1 MFFVKLQTLL
11 KTGMAV
17 LMFSSLFI
25 ISTPAAATVTGYSG
39 VITPQPSRLLSD
51 YTHNTWNGL
60 NGAPNDVLKFA
71 QTTDGWLWM
80 ATPTG
85 LFRFDGIRFERMDK
99 VQGHPLQSSNVLGL
113 LGTPDGSL
121 WVGYRFGGISVFR
134 NNTVRTYSEADGLP
148 GGTIMSMTLGPDG
161 SIWAAAREGLALLAP
176 GAQRFSRVGT
186 ETGLP
191 QFMARQILFD
201 KDGVQWVSVKGGV
214 YFRRPGEARYTQ
226 AWPRLDL
233 MAMAESPDGTLWA
246 SDGAYKFYRMSTTAP
261 AGNTVPRAEI
271 EGNGM
276 FFDRAGIMWI
286 LRTHAL
292 ERRRAPYTTD
302 SGADQLLT
310 KESGMSGP
318 LPQTFFQ
325 DREGNIW
332 IGTSHGL
339 DRLRR
344 NRLHILP
351 VALPFDHPSM
361 ASAGNGEVLTADFA
375 GVVRRFKVN
384 GDFKRE
390 LPANFSMT
398 YRADDGHIWLG
409 NDSLLVRRN
418 DHENDH
424 GFSIFPM
431 PPDVTGNQVQAMVID
446 QQQQKWV
453 SVSRKGLF
461 RIDNDNDNW
470 QLQSGLNGLPTE
482 TVMSLTKD
490 AAGRIWAGYL
500 NNRIA
505 LITDKRVQLFG
516 KEQGLELGNVL
527 ALQTDGERIWAGGE
541 YGLGLYDS
549 KRDDKHFTPVKVSG
563 QQALRG
569 ISGIVRTAT
578 GDLWLHGADGITHI
592 PASEVEQLL
601 RDPIYA
607 ANYERFNALDGLLGS
622 PSQLRPLPSLIAA
635 SDGKLWFS
643 TASEIAT
650 IDPQNIPRNPLPP
663 PVQITAIHAGGKDYS
678 PQATLQ
684 FPKESRDIQISFTAL
699 SLSMPERISFR
710 YQLQGYDKG
719 WQDPHGRREAF
730 YTNLPPGNYRFMVKA
745 ANEDGVWNEQGAAM
759 QIGITPSFTET
770 PAFIIL
776 LLLLAAAFLYA
787 LYLLRIRYLTAH
799 MQDLMHERLAERA
812 RIARG
817 LHDTLLQSV
826 QGLIM
831 YFDTQARRLPGNSE
845 ERAKLEQ
852 TLDLADQLMVEG
864 REHIMDLRSESV
876 PEELEEALQQYGSI
890 LLNERF
896 TLTQRGKPR
905 WLCEPIRNEIHAI
918 AREALLNAA
927 RHSKA
932 SKVTLELEYQR
943 DHFTLRVADNGQG
956 LPTSIAQ
963 AGHREGHWGLV
974 GMKERA
980 VAMGANYLM
989 KSVEGEGTAIQVRLP
1004 ANLAYTMPVGAAF
1017 DGGKRFTWVGKI
1029 KGVFA
1034 RASG

>member
-1 MFFVKLQTLL
+1 MFLAPLQTLL
-11 KTGMAV
+11 KTSIAAFLFSLLVVLPTAV
-17 LMFSSLFI
+17 SAA
-25 ISTPAAATVTGYSG
+25 TAAATT
-39 VITPQPSRLLSD
+39 TLAQPSRLLSD
-51 YTHNTWNGL
+51 YTHTAWNAL
-60 NGAPNDVLKFA
+60 NGAPSDVLKFA

-85 LFRFDGIRFERMDK
+85 LFRFDGLRFERMDK
-99 VQGHPLQSSNVLGL
+99 VQGQPLRSSNVLGL

-134 NNTVRTYSEADGLP
+134 NNTMRTYTEADGLP
-148 GGTIMSMTLGPDG
+148 GGTIMSMTMGPDG
-161 SIWAAAREGLALLAP
+161 TIWAATREGLAALVP
-176 GAQRFSRVGT
+176 GAQRFGLVGG
-186 ETGLP
+186 EKGLP

-201 KDGVQWVSVKGGV
+201 KSGIQWVSVKGGV
-214 YFRRPGEARYTQ
+214 YFRRPGENRYTQ
-226 AWPRLDL
+226 AWPKLDL

-246 SDGAYKFYRMSTTAP
+246 SDGAYKFYRMSTSAP
-261 AGNTVPRAEI
+261 AGDALPKAEI

-276 FFDRAGIMWI
+276 FFDREAVMWI

-292 ERRRAPYTTD
+292 ERRRAPYTAD
-302 SGADQLLT
+302 SGPDQLLT
-310 KESGMSGP
+310 KENGMSGP

-361 ASAGNGEVLTADFA
+361 VSAGAGEIMTSDFA
-375 GVVRRFKVN
+375 GPVRRFKAN
-384 GDFKRE
+384 GAFQQE
-390 LPANFSMT
+390 LDGHFSMT
-398 YRADDGHIWLG
+398 YRADDGQLWLG
-409 NDSLLVRRN
+409 NDSALWRR
-418 DHENDH
+418 ENA
-424 GFSIFPM
+424 GKFSTLPM
-431 PPDVTGNQVQAMVID
+431 PVDIAGNQVQAMAAINSR
-446 QQQQKWV
+446 QQWV

-461 RIDNDNDNW
+461 RIDDGKW
-470 QLQSGLNGLPTE
+470 QLQSGLNGLPAE
-482 TVMSLTKD
+482 TAMSLAKD
-490 AAGRIWAGYL
+490 SRGRIWAGYL
-500 NNRIA
+500 YSQIA
-505 LITDKRVQLFG
+505 LIDDKRIQLFG

-527 ALQTDGERIWAGGE
+527 ALHADGERLWAGGE
-541 YGLGLYDS
+541 YGLALYDS
-549 KRDDKHFTPVKVSG
+549 KRDDQHFVPVKVSG
-563 QQALRG
+563 GQALRG

-578 GDLWLHGADGITHI
+578 GELWLHGADGISHI
-592 PASEVEQLL
+592 PAKEIELL
-601 RDPIYA
+601 MQEPA
-607 ANYERFNALDGLLGS
+607 HAVNYERFNAQDGLLGS
-622 PSQLRPLPSLIAA
+622 PSQLRPLPSLIAG

-643 TASEIAT
+643 TASEVASM
-650 IDPQNIPRNPLPP
+650 DPQNIPRNALPP
-663 PVQITAIHAGGKDYS
+663 SVQITAIHAGGKDYAAQ
-678 PQATLQ
+678 PTLQ
-684 FPKESRDIQISFTAL
+684 LPKENRDIQISFTAL

-730 YTNLPPGNYRFMVKA
+730 YTNLPPGNYRFIVKA
-745 ANEDGVWNEQGAAM
+745 ANEDGLWNEQGAAM
-759 QIGITPSFTET
+759 QIGITPVFTET
-770 PAFIIL
+770 AWFIAL
-776 LLLLAAAFLYA
+776 LLLLATAFLYA

-831 YFDTQARRLPGNSE
+831 YFDSQARRLPSNSE

-876 PEELEEALQQYGSI
+876 PEELEQALQQYGNI

-896 TLTQRGKPR
+896 TLTVLGKPR

-927 RHSKA
+927 RHSNA
-932 SKVTLELEYQR
+932 SKVTLELTYQR
-943 DHFTLRVADNGQG
+943 EHFTLRVADNGQG
-956 LPTSIAQ
+956 LPAAIAE
-963 AGHREGHWGLV
+963 AGQREGHWGLV

-980 VAMGANYLM
+980 LAMGAQYFVT
-989 KSVEGEGTAIQVRLP
+989 SVPAQGTTIQVKMP
-1004 ANLAYTMPVGAAF
+1004 ANLAYSTAA
-1017 DGGKRFTWVGKI
+1017 GS
-1029 KGVFA
+1029 A
-1034 RASG
+1034 RTVWPGFFGMARVRKLFGRTRAGHGQR

>member
-1 MFFVKLQTLL
+1 MFFIKLQTLL
-11 KTGMAV
+11 KTGMAA

-25 ISTPAAATVTGYSG
+25 ISTPAAAAVTGYSG
-39 VITPQPSRLLSD
+39 IITPQPSRLLSD
-51 YTHNTWNGL
+51 YTHTAWNGL

-85 LFRFDGIRFERMDK
+85 LFRFDGVRFERMDK

-121 WVGYRFGGISVFR
+121 WVGYRFGGISVFKS
-134 NNTVRTYSEADGLP
+134 NTVRTYTEADGLP
-148 GGTIMSMTLGPDG
+148 GGTIMSMTMGPDG
-161 SIWAAAREGLALLAP
+161 SIWAATREGLAVLAP
-176 GAQRFSRVGT
+176 AAQRFSRVGT

-201 KDGVQWVSVKGGV
+201 KAGVQWVSVKGGV
-214 YFRRPGEARYTQ
+214 YFRRPGETRYTQ
-226 AWPRLDL
+226 AWPKLDL
-233 MAMAESPDGTLWA
+233 MAMAESPDGMLWA
-246 SDGAYKFYRMSTTAP
+246 SDGAYKFYRMSTSAP
-261 AGNTVPRAEI
+261 AGNPVPKAEI

-276 FFDRAGIMWI
+276 HFDRDGVMWI

-292 ERRRAPYTTD
+292 ERRRAPWAAN
-302 SGADQLLT
+302 SGLDQLLT

-361 ASAGNGEVLTADFA
+361 VSVGNGEVMTADFA
-375 GVVRRFKVN
+375 GPVRSFKAN
-384 GDFKRE
+384 GDYLEE
-390 LPANFSMT
+390 LNTHFSMS
-398 YRADDGHIWLG
+398 YRADDGKLWLG
-409 NDSLLVRRN
+409 NDNALWRRDAN
-418 DHENDH
+418 K
-424 GFSIFPM
+424 FAIFPM
-431 PPDVTGNQVQAMVID
+431 PHDVTGNQIQAMVID

-461 RIDNDNDNW
+461 RIDNDEW

-482 TVMSLTKD
+482 TVMSLAKD
-490 AAGRIWAGYL
+490 TSGHIWAGYL
-500 NNRIA
+500 NNCIA
-505 LITDKRVQLFG
+505 LIYSKRVQLFG

-527 ALQTDGERIWAGGE
+527 ALQADGERLWAGGE
-541 YGLGLYDS
+541 FGLALYDG
-549 KRDDKHFTPVKVSG
+549 KRDAQHFVQIKVSG

-569 ISGIVRTAT
+569 ISGIVRTAA
-578 GDLWLHGADGITHI
+578 GDLWLHGADGISRI
-592 PASEVEQLL
+592 SASEVEQLL
-601 RDPIYA
+601 RDPAHA

-650 IDPQNIPRNPLPP
+650 IDPQNIPRNTLPP
-663 PVQITAIHAGGKDYS
+663 AVEITAIRAGGKDYMAQ
-678 PQATLQ
+678 PVLQ
-684 FPKESRDIQISFTAL
+684 LPKENRDIEISFTAL

-745 ANEDGVWNEQGAAM
+745 ANEDGVWNEQGATM
-759 QIGITPSFTET
+759 QIGVTPSFTET
-770 PAFIIL
+770 PGFIIL

-831 YFDTQARRLPGNSE
+831 YFDTQARRLPGDSE

-876 PEELEEALQQYGSI
+876 PEELEQALQQYGSI

-896 TLTQRGKPR
+896 TLTLRGKPR
-905 WLCEPIRNEIHAI
+905 WLCEAVRNEIHAI

-956 LPTSIAQ
+956 LPTTIAQ

-980 VAMGANYLM
+980 EAMGANYLM

-1017 DGGKRFTWVGKI
+1017 EGWSWLAWMRRWFGR
-1029 KGVFA
+1029 
-1034 RASG
+1034 

>member
-1 MFFVKLQTLL
+1 MLFPKWQTLL
-11 KTGMAV
+11 KTGMAA
-17 LMFSSLFI
+17 LLFSSLFI
-25 ISTPAAATVTGYSG
+25 LLRPVTAAEANYSTVT
-39 VITPQPSRLLSD
+39 TAQPSRLLSD
-51 YTHNTWNGL
+51 YTHTPWNAL
-60 NGAPNDVLKFA
+60 NGAPSDVLKFA
-71 QTTDGWLWM
+71 QTTDGWLWI

-85 LFRFDGIRFERMDK
+85 LFRFDGLRFERMDK
-99 VQGHPLQSSNVLGL
+99 VQGQPLRSSNVLGL

-121 WVGYRFGGISVFR
+121 WVGYRFGGISVFK
-134 NNTVRTYSEADGLP
+134 NNTVRTFTEADGLP
-148 GGTIMSMTLGPDG
+148 GGSVMSMTLGPDG
-161 SIWAAAREGLALLAP
+161 SIWAATREGLAMLAP
-176 GAQRFSRVGT
+176 GAQRFKPVGT
-186 ETGLP
+186 DSGLP

-201 KDGVQWVSVKGGV
+201 KAGVQWVSVKGGV
-214 YFRRPGEARYTQ
+214 YFRRPGEARYIQ
-226 AWPRLDL
+226 AWPKLDL

-246 SDGAYKFYRMSTTAP
+246 SDGAYKFYRMSTRAP
-261 AGNTVPRAEI
+261 AGNAAPRPEI

-276 FFDRAGIMWI
+276 FFDRDGVMWI

-292 ERRRAPYTTD
+292 ERRQAPWTAD
-302 SGADQLLT
+302 SGPDQLLT

-325 DREGNIW
+325 DREANIW

-361 ASAGNGEVLTADFA
+361 ASAGNGEVITADFA
-375 GVVRRFKVN
+375 GVVRRFKDS
-384 GDFKRE
+384 GDLKQE
-390 LPANFSMT
+390 LRGQFSMA
-398 YRADDGHIWLG
+398 YRADDGLIWLG
-409 NDSLLVRRN
+409 NDTGLWRR
-418 DHENDH
+418 ENS
-424 GFSIFPM
+424 GKFSTLPM
-431 PPDVTGNQVQAMVID
+431 PPDIAGNQVQAMVAID
-446 QQQQKWV
+446 SRQQWV

-461 RIDNDNDNW
+461 RIDEGKW

-490 AAGRIWAGYL
+490 NHGRIWAGYL
-500 NNRIA
+500 YSHIA
-505 LITDKRVQLFG
+505 LIDGKHVQLFG

-527 ALQTDGERIWAGGE
+527 ALQADGEHLWAGGE
-541 YGLGLYDS
+541 YGLALYNS
-549 KRDDKHFTPVKVSG
+549 KLDAQHFVPVKVSG

-601 RDPIYA
+601 RDPA
-607 ANYERFNALDGLLGS
+607 HVTNYERFNALDGLLGS

-635 SDGKLWFS
+635 SDGQLWFS
-643 TASEIAT
+643 TTSEIAT
-650 IDPQNIPRNPLPP
+650 IDTQKIARNLLPP
-663 PVQITAIHAGGKDYS
+663 SVQITAVHAGSKDYAAQ
-678 PQATLQ
+678 PALQ
-684 FPKESRDIQISFTAL
+684 LPKENRDIQISFTAL

-719 WQDPHGRREAF
+719 WQDSQGRREAF

-745 ANEDGVWNEQGAAM
+745 ANEDGLWNEQGTAM
-759 QIGITPSFTET
+759 QIGITPVFTET
-770 PAFIIL
+770 PWFIAL
-776 LLLLAAAFLYA
+776 LLLLATVFLYV

-799 MQDLMHERLAERA
+799 MQDLMHERLAERT

-831 YFDTQARRLPGNSE
+831 YFDSQARRLPSDSE

-864 REHIMDLRSESV
+864 REHIMDLRSQSV
-876 PEELEEALQQYGSI
+876 PEELEQALQQYGSI

-896 TLTQRGKPR
+896 TLTVRGKPH
-905 WLCEPIRNEIHAI
+905 WLCEAVRNEIHAI

-927 RHSKA
+927 RHSNA

-943 DHFTLRVADNGQG
+943 DYFTLRVADNGQG
-956 LPTSIAQ
+956 LPVAIVE
-963 AGHREGHWGLV
+963 AGQREGHWGLV

-980 VAMGANYLM
+980 EAMGANYLM
-989 KSVEGEGTAIQVRLP
+989 KSVAGEGTAIQVRLP
-1004 ANLAYTMPVGAAF
+1004 ANLAYTNAVGSAL
-1017 DGGKRFTWVGKI
+1017 DVWPRFFGMGRLRKLF
-1029 KGVFA
+1029 G
-1034 RASG
+1034 RAGHGNK

>member
-1 MFFVKLQTLL
+1 MFFIKWQTLL
-11 KTGMAV
+11 KTGMAA

-25 ISTPAAATVTGYSG
+25 AHIPFAATVAGYSD
-39 VITPQPSRLLSD
+39 VTSAISTQPSRLLAD
-51 YTHNTWNGL
+51 YTHTAWNGL

-71 QTTDGWLWM
+71 QTTDGWLWI

-85 LFRFDGIRFERMDK
+85 LFRFDGVRFERMDK
-99 VQGHPLQSSNVLGL
+99 VQGQPLQSSNVLGL
-113 LGTPDGSL
+113 LGSPDGSL
-121 WVGYRFGGISVFR
+121 WVGYRFGGISVFK
-134 NNTVRTYSEADGLP
+134 NNTVRTYTEADGLP
-148 GGTIMSMTLGPDG
+148 GGTIMSMTMGPDG
-161 SIWAAAREGLALLAP
+161 SIWAATREGLAVLLPA
-176 GAQRFSRVGT
+176 AQRFSRVGT
-186 ETGLP
+186 EMGLP

-201 KDGVQWVSVKGGV
+201 KAGVQWVSVKGGV
-214 YFRRPGEARYTQ
+214 YFRQPGETRYTQ
-226 AWPRLDL
+226 AWPKLDL

-246 SDGAYKFYRMSTTAP
+246 SDGAYKFYRMSTSEP
-261 AGNTVPRAEI
+261 AGKPVPKPEI

-276 FFDRAGIMWI
+276 FFDRQGVMWI

-292 ERRRAPYTTD
+292 ERRRAPYTAD
-302 SGADQLLT
+302 NGSDQLLT
-310 KESGMSGP
+310 KENGMSGP

-344 NRLHILP
+344 NRLYILP

-361 ASAGNGEVLTADFA
+361 VSAGNGEVITADFV
-375 GVVRRFKVN
+375 GPVRRFKSN
-384 GDFKRE
+384 GDHQQE
-390 LPANFSMT
+390 LDTHFSMS
-398 YRADDGHIWLG
+398 YRADDGTLWLG
-409 NDSLLVRRN
+409 NDNALWRRDAN
-418 DHENDH
+418 K
-424 GFSIFPM
+424 FAIFPM
-431 PPDVTGNQVQAMVID
+431 PRDVTGNQVQAMVID

-461 RIDNDNDNW
+461 SLDEGKW

-490 AAGRIWAGYL
+490 ASGRIWAGYL
-500 NNRIA
+500 NNCIA
-505 LITDKRVQLFG
+505 LIDGKRVQLFG

-527 ALQTDGERIWAGGE
+527 ALQADGERLWASGE
-541 YGLGLYDS
+541 FGLALYDS
-549 KRDDKHFTPVKVSG
+549 KRDVQHFVPVRITG
-563 QQALRG
+563 QLALRG
-569 ISGIVRTAT
+569 ISGIVRTAA

-601 RDPIYA
+601 RDSTHI

-622 PSQLRPLPSLIAA
+622 PSQLRQLPTLIAA

-650 IDPQNIPRNPLPP
+650 IDPQNIPRNALQPS
-663 PVQITAIHAGGKDYS
+663 VQISAIHAGGKDYAA
-678 PQATLQ
+678 QASLQ
-684 FPKESRDIQISFTAL
+684 LPKENRDIQISFTAL

-710 YQLQGYDKG
+710 YQLQGYDKS

-745 ANEDGVWNEQGAAM
+745 ANEDGVWNEQGTAM
-759 QIGITPSFTET
+759 QIGITPVFTET
-770 PAFIIL
+770 PWFIAL
-776 LLLLAAAFLYA
+776 LIALAAACLYVI
-787 LYLLRIRYLTAH
+787 YLLRIRYLTAH

-831 YFDTQARRLPGNSE
+831 YFDSQARRLPSDSE
-845 ERAKLEQ
+845 ERARLEQ

-896 TLTQRGKPR
+896 TLTLRGKPR
-905 WLCEPIRNEIHAI
+905 WLCEAIRNEIHAI

-927 RHSKA
+927 RHSNA
-932 SKVTLELEYQR
+932 SKVTLELEYHR
-943 DHFTLRVADNGQG
+943 DHFTLRIADNGQG
-956 LPTSIAQ
+956 LPAAIAD
-963 AGHREGHWGLV
+963 AGQREGHWGLV

-980 VAMGANYLM
+980 EAMGASYLM
-989 KSVEGEGTAIQVRLP
+989 KTVEGEGTAIQVRLP
-1004 ANLAYTMPVGAAF
+1004 ANLAYTMPVGAGF
-1017 DGGKRFTWVGKI
+1017 DGWTGLWVGRVRSLF
-1029 KGVFA
+1029 G
-1034 RASG
+1034 RA